1 MGIKSFIILFMTL
14 MSLSNCQL
22 NRHIGCLGMYEGEQV
37 ELLKYIGKGEYI
49 VRPYTDTTKV
59 FIIDSRDLD

>member
-1 MGIKSFIILFMTL
+1 MGIKSFTFILLFL
-14 MSLSNCQL
+14 FFNSCSF
-22 NRHIGCLGMYEGEQV
+22 RHIGCLAMYEGEQV

-59 FIIDSRDLD
+59 FIVDSRDLE